1 MHHTPS
7 SVSYPLNIDK
17 YLKQP
22 YFNTEI
28 SATCSVVNTT
38 SYLPS
43 LAAIELL
50 SKLMI
55 TVNIS
60 TSFNFYCHFLKTCSF
75 VSYFFVFWHRICWV
89 CLFVCLHAVFSFT
102 SSICW
107 SCREVLGLFLFSL
120 VEIRKV
126 CSGSRSSGH
135 QMLGSSQKICRS
147 NVKKGKRCLEF
158 PNNIT
163 HLFVFLC

>member
-1 MHHTPS
+1 MYHTPS

-75 VSYFFVFWHRICWV
+75 VSYFFGFWHG
-89 CLFVCLHAVFSFT
+89 FVCLCVCT
-102 SSICW
+102 
-107 SCREVLGLFLFSL
+107 LYFLL
-120 VEIRKV
+120 
-126 CSGSRSSGH
+126 
-135 QMLGSSQKICRS
+135 L
-147 NVKKGKRCLEF
+147 L
-158 PNNIT
+158 
-163 HLFVFLC
+163 LFVEVAEKCLGYFFSVWWKLGKCVQGHVAQDTKCSAPLKKSAGLMLKREKGVLNFPIT